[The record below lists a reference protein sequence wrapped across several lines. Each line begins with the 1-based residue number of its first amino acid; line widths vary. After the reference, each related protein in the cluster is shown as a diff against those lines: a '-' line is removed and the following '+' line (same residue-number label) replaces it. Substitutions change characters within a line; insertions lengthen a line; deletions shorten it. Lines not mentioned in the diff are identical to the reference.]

1 MTPKIFFIIILG
13 LFLTFGAVASVNAAC
28 NCVCK
33 RVSTGVSFSSGD
45 PQTSDATC
53 KTYCESQSPEAT
65 FVICAPI
72 NNIDNSSSSGQTQ
85 TEPGSLENPLGPNVT
100 SVSQIAGKIIQVIIS
115 LLGIISLCMFIYA
128 GFTWLTAGGKPDAIK
143 KGKETMIWA
152 VAGLAV
158 VFSSYIVL
166 RFVFGIL
173 SGF

>member
-1 MTPKIFFIIILG
+1 MINKRFLSILVLG
-13 LFLTFGAVASVNAAC
+13 LFLTLGTAGSVAAKCGCICATG
-28 NCVCK
+28 
-33 RVSTGVSFSSGD
+33 STVSFE
-45 PQTSDATC
+45 SDSLTKCQEQCAALGPSNPTC
-53 KTYCESQSPEAT
+53 TDIVAGP
-65 FVICAPI
+65 
-72 NNIDNSSSSGQTQ
+72 NSNDVR
-85 TEPGSLENPLGPNVT
+85 PGELENPLGPNVT

-166 RFVFGIL
+166 KFVFGIL